1 MQRSSESFSSSQQ
14 EERRTTNDEDED
26 EDEEMR
32 VEETEEEENDNVL
45 MEAPTSRRQHRA
57 SEKENQKPNN
67 NNKMLTKMN
76 QSDITSQLSRLDD
89 AKSILEVVEEK
100 SEQFS
105 PNNSVQALHRIAVSL
120 TTRAGRLRRKEA
132 KFVLADSRIFCFVGL
147 RRRTRINW
155 IS

>member
-1 MQRSSESFSSSQQ
+1 MFA
-14 EERRTTNDEDED
+14 
-26 EDEEMR
+26 
-32 VEETEEEENDNVL
+32 EETEEEENDNVL

-57 SEKENQKPNN
+57 SEKENQKPNNN

-132 KFVLADSRIFCFVGL
+132 KFVLADARFSVLLDCVE
-147 RRRTRINW
+147 RTRINW

>member
-1 MQRSSESFSSSQQ
+1 MKLTKKLLSSRMAEAEQSGSPLDYDAV
-14 EERRTTNDEDED
+14 EGIIEHDE
-26 EDEEMR
+26 
-32 VEETEEEENDNVL
+32 TEEENDNVL

-57 SEKENQKPNN
+57 SEKENQKPN

-120 TTRAGRLRRKEA
+120 TTRAGRLRRMMRQE
-132 KFVLADSRIFCFVGL
+132 LCWSI
-147 RRRTRINW
+147 
-155 IS
+155 